1 MKKVLIVEDGEDIQ
15 TSYQGALRSKVE
27 VLSAYSLE
35 EGRQLF
41 SEHHD
46 LDAIVMDACV
56 DNIRTVDSDILVKEF
71 RKSFSGPMIAA
82 SGVPE
87 FGDFLVEAGC
97 DFKSPK
103 GDVPEKL
110 LEVLGE
116 N

>member
-1 MKKVLIVEDGEDIQ
+1 MKKVLIVEDDEYIHR
-15 TSYQGALRSKVE
+15 TYQIRLQDKIK

-71 RKSFSGPMIAA
+71 RKSFFGPMIAA

-103 GDVPEKL
+103 GDVSKKL
-110 LEVLGE
+110 LEILGE